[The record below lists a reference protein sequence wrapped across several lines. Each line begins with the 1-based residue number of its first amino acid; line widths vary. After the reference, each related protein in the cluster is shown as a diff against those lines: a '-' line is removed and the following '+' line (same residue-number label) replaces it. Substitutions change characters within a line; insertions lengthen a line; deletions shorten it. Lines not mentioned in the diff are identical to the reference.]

1 MAGRWLALGALLL
14 CAAECFAPATRH
26 AAARRPRQPRSTL
39 SPPEADEARADAA
52 PSMRLISPP
61 KPPSTYFSSQRLR

>member
-39 SPPEADEARADAA
+39 SPPEADEARADLQWEE
-52 PSMRLISPP
+52 PDSDE
-61 KPPSTYFSSQRLR
+61 QEGEEGEEDV